1 MKILRTKVPYMKKLI
16 LLTAAAL
23 LMLTSA
29 CTSIQTTPLPY
40 DPAIGTVK
48 IIRNPKVKVSD
59 FLSVMRRHFSLHG
72 IPTALVGEEYEAKDG
87 EYTVQYTALRSWDFA
102 PYLSSADVDVYKAG
116 YIVGTAHF
124 HLIGKGGFSFYKWDK
139 TDTKLTPMY
148 EELLKNYPG
157 TKQEREMITE
167 K

>member
-1 MKILRTKVPYMKKLI
+1 MKKLT
-16 LLTAAAL
+16 LLIAAAL
-23 LMLTSA
+23 LMLTAA

-59 FLSVMRRHFSLHG
+59 FLFVMRRHFSLHG
-72 IPTALVGEEYEAKDG
+72 IPTALVGEEYEAKNG

-116 YIVGTAHF
+116 CVVGTAHF
-124 HLIGKGGFSFYKWDK
+124 HLIGKGGFSFCKWDK

-157 TKQEREMITE
+157 TKPKQ

>member
-1 MKILRTKVPYMKKLI
+1 MKKLT
-16 LLTAAAL
+16 LLTFAAL
-23 LMLTSA
+23 LMLTA

-48 IIRNPKVKVSD
+48 IIRNPRVKVSD
-59 FLSVMRRHFSLHG
+59 FLFVMRRHFSLHG
-72 IPTALVGEEYEAKDG
+72 IPTALVGEEYEAKNG
-87 EYTVQYTALRSWDFA
+87 EYTVQYTALRSWDFTT
-102 PYLSSADVDVYKAG
+102 YLSSADVDIYKAG
-116 YIVGTAHF
+116 CIVGTAHF
-124 HLIGKGGFSFYKWDK
+124 HLIGKGGFSFCKWDK

-157 TKQEREMITE
+157 TKPEQ

>member
-1 MKILRTKVPYMKKLI
+1 MKKLT
-16 LLTAAAL
+16 LLIAAAL
-23 LMLTSA
+23 LMLTAA

-59 FLSVMRRHFSLHG
+59 FLFVMRRHFSLHG

-102 PYLSSADVDVYKAG
+102 PYLSSA
-116 YIVGTAHF
+116 HF
-124 HLIGKGGFSFYKWDK
+124 HLIGKGGFSFCKWDK

-148 EELLKNYPG
+148 EKLLKNYPG
-157 TKQEREMITE
+157 TKPEQ